1 MNIVLLYYHPTLM
14 TCWRK
19 TSKSVAKTASKI
31 LKSKSSSPAAK
42 KVAGSAL
49 SQRAPTAKKAG
60 VAPKPPR
67 KR

>member
-1 MNIVLLYYHPTLM
+1 M